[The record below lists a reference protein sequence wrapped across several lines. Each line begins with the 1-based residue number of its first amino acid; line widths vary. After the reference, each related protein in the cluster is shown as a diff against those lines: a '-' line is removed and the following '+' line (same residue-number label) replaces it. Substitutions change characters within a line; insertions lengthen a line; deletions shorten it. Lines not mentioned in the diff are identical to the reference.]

1 MPMFNLADI
10 LAQAQAKQGFD
21 QFASQF
27 GMGPQQVK
35 AAMDALLPAFSL
47 GLNKATQSPADMAN
61 LFGLFTSGNNYAQM
75 FEQPMQAGQSMV
87 AAGQQALTRIFGTP
101 ELTQAIAQQTA
112 LATGMQQEAM
122 RQVMPMMASLLMG
135 GLMKGAMSGQNPL
148 GDMITAMVAR
158 MMPPQATAA
167 ADPMA
172 GMMGM
177 FGNFFGQG
185 APKPAAMPAM
195 PGLEQMMELA
205 RQMQAANPL
214 LAAAMNPQAPTPET
228 TGARSLG
235 QQAADTWTAT
245 MGRMFEAGREVQDQQ
260 LAQLETLFTQ
270 FGKAAPPKPPAT

>member
-1 MPMFNLADI
+1 MFNLADI

-21 QFASQF
+21 QFAAQF
-27 GMGPQQVK
+27 GMAPQQVK
-35 AAMDALLPAFSL
+35 TAMDALLPAFSL
-47 GLNKATQSPADMAN
+47 GLNRATQSPADMAN
-61 LFGLFTSGNNYAQM
+61 LFGLFTTGTNYAQM
-75 FEQPMQAGQSMV
+75 FEQPLQAGQTMM

-148 GDMITAMVAR
+148 GEMMTAMITR

-167 ADPMA
+167 ADPMG

-177 FGNFFGQG
+177 FTNFFGP
-185 APKPAAMPAM
+185 AATPKPAAMPAM
-195 PGLEQMMELA
+195 PGLEQMMEIA

-214 LAAAMNPQAPTPET
+214 LAAAMNPQAPQGET
-228 TGARSLG
+228 TGPRTIG

-260 LAQLETLFTQ
+260 LGQLEKLFSE
-270 FGKAAPPKPPAT
+270 FGATGAPKPPAT

>member
-1 MPMFNLADI
+1 MFNLADI

-21 QFASQF
+21 QFAAQF
-27 GMGPQQVK
+27 GMAPQQVK
-35 AAMDALLPAFSL
+35 SAMDALLPAFSL
-47 GLNKATQSPADMAN
+47 GLNRATQSPADMAH
-61 LFGLFTSGNNYAQM
+61 LFGLFTTGTNYAQM
-75 FEQPMQAGQSMV
+75 FEQPLQAGQTMMT
-87 AAGQQALTRIFGTP
+87 AGQQALTRIFGTP

-148 GDMITAMVAR
+148 GDMFTAVIAP

-167 ADPMA
+167 ADPMG

-177 FGNFFGQG
+177 FTNFFG
-185 APKPAAMPAM
+185 PAATPKPAM
-195 PGLEQMMELA
+195 PGLEQMMEIA

-214 LAAAMNPQAPTPET
+214 LAAAMNPQAPQTET
-228 TGARSLG
+228 TGPRTIG

-260 LAQLETLFTQ
+260 LGQLEKLFAE
-270 FGKAAPPKPPAT
+270 FGGTGAPKPPAT